1 MLNLGASFGDSQG
14 VLALR
19 PIGGRRWVVPTG
31 VTGGEEPP
39 TRRRVKSGLEVGVDR
54 GVLDGVVGGVT
65 KAEDQGCSL
74 FAFFGAVLEC
84 VVAGCWR
91 DVNAVAR
98 VACDLLNLR

>member
-84 VVAGCWR
+84 VVAGC
-91 DVNAVAR
+91 
-98 VACDLLNLR
+98 